1 VSQGGGDQQP
11 VIDGRILRS
20 QRTRAKL
27 IDALI
32 SLIEDG
38 DLRPTAPRI
47 AERAGVS
54 MRSIY
59 HHFDDLELLFAD
71 ATARQ
76 LERIAPLLTRL
87 PATGPVEDRVAAL
100 VGQRARIYEA
110 VAQVRRASVLQE
122 PFSAQ
127 IQAAR
132 ASLHSRSRRELA
144 AVFEPELSGRDQAAA
159 TELLDALD
167 AAANWTS
174 WNTMRTDMHL
184 SMEDAERVLRRTLAA
199 LLQS

>member
-1 VSQGGGDQQP
+1 MQVDPGGQP
-11 VIDGRILRS
+11 AIVDGRIARS
-20 QRTRAKL
+20 RRTREKL

-71 ATARQ
+71 ATARE
-76 LERIAPLLTRL
+76 LDRIAPLLSRL
-87 PATGPVEDRVAAL
+87 ATAGSLDDRLDAL
-100 VGQRARIYEA
+100 VTQRARVYEA
-110 VAQVRRASVLQE
+110 VTPIRRASLLQE

-127 IQAAR
+127 IQAVR
-132 ASLHSRSRRELA
+132 ATLHSWSRKELA
-144 AVFEPELSGRDQAAA
+144 GVFESELATRGEPERA
-159 TELLDALD
+159 ELLDALD
-167 AAANWTS
+167 AAANWTN
-174 WNTMRTDMHL
+174 WNTMRSDMHL
-184 SMEDAERVLRRTLAA
+184 SPEAAQGVLRTTLSA
-199 LLQS
+199 LLT